1 MQNDNTAC
9 ILCSRIC
16 GLSVDIEDIED
27 IEDGKT
33 VSLEK

>member
-16 GLSVDIEDIED
+16 GLSVDIED
-27 IEDGKT
+27 GKT